1 MHEREAV
8 KNKSDFVIESNS
20 ICQAELLS
28 GAHLVSDAM
37 VKLGHRPLAVA
48 ELTKA
53 DEEAGKKLFEVANT
67 SGLVALQ
74 EHIDENPPNAC
85 TIAFLLVVA
94 QGQAK
99 SELSSKN
106 ASKRARSA
114 RKEGCK
120 NLALVLWRDWQS
132 NPDCYKNKSAFCKN
146 AIHKI
151 ASEKNRLQLTQRL

>member
-1 MHEREAV
+1 M
-8 KNKSDFVIESNS
+8 KNKSDFAFKSNS
-20 ICQAELLS
+20 IFQAELLS

-37 VKLGHRPLAVA
+37 VKLGHRPLADA

-53 DEEAGKKLFEVANT
+53 DEEAGNKLFEVANT
-67 SGLVALQ
+67 SGLDALR
-74 EHIDENPPNAC
+74 EHIEENPPNAR
-85 TIAFLLVVA
+85 TIAFLLVAA

-99 SELSSKN
+99 SELSSKS

-114 RKEGCK
+114 RKEDCK

-132 NPDCYKNKSAFCKN
+132 NPDCYKNKSEFCKN

-151 ASEKNRLQLTQRL
+151 ASEKSRLQLTQRL